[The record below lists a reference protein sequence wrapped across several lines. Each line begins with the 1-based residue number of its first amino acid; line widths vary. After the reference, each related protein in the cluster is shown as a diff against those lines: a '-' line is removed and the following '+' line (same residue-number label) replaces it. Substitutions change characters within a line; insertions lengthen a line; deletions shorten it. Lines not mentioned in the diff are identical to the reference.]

1 MEEEKIIDSLCKI
14 INILSEEV
22 LSLKTQIRKLEERN
36 RALKSVIDDI
46 DNSDEKK

>member
-1 MEEEKIIDSLCKI
+1 MEEEKIIDNLCKI

-22 LSLKTQIRKLEERN
+22 LSLKTHIRKLEERN

-46 DNSDEKK
+46 DNSEEEK